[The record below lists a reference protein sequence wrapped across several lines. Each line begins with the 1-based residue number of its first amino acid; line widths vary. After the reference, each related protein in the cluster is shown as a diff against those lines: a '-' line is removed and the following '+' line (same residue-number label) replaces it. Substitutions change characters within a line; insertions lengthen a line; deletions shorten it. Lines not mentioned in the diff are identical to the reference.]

1 MWWLN
6 LLCFPSSAGQH
17 QPQQEEEESKPEP
30 ERSGLSWSN
39 REKAKQAFKD
49 LLRDKV
55 RETGFPGWAWRGHR
69 GPGSV
74 TPTAPFQAVPSNA
87 SWEQAMKMVVTD
99 PRYR

>member
-17 QPQQEEEESKPEP
+17 QPQEEEESKPEP

-39 REKAKQAFKD
+39 REKAKQAFKE

-55 RETGFPGWAWRGHR
+55 REMGFPG
-69 GPGSV
+69 
-74 TPTAPFQAVPSNA
+74 
-87 SWEQAMKMVVTD
+87 
-99 PRYR
+99 

>member
-1 MWWLN
+1 MAEF
-6 LLCFPSSAGQH
+6 LLLFSSTGQH
-17 QPQQEEEESKPEP
+17 RLPQEEEEARPEP

-39 REKAKQAFKD
+39 REKAKQAFKE

-55 RETGFPGWAWRGHR
+55 LGIGSQGGFGGC
-69 GPGSV
+69 GGGQ
-74 TPTAPFQAVPSNA
+74 TPRPMPLFQAVPSNA